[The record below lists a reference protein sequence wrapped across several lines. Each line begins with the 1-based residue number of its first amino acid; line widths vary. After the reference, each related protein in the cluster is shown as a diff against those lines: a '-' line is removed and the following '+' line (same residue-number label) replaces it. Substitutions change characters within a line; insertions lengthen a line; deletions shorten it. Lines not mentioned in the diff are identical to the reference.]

1 MRDPRNLLVPAVGGG
16 DETILR
22 DLKFTLAKNAGI
34 GWLNNAV
41 LNNMMAAKP
50 LKPAC
55 STLLIRDFPSLV
67 VRGNEDKGEGED
79 YQTRAKR
86 CRTFSLPLG
95 DGDVVGRQP
104 RAVWIREFH
113 QSRKLYFLIT
123 LIRAD
128 YRRGDHLALAE

>member
-1 MRDPRNLLVPAVGGG
+1 
-16 DETILR
+16 
-22 DLKFTLAKNAGI
+22 
-34 GWLNNAV
+34 
-41 LNNMMAAKP
+41 MMAAKP

-55 STLLIRDFPSLV
+55 STLLIMDFPSLV